1 MPRSKPYTKKLA
13 VLDVVLSVLTQ
24 GGWVIIIGARELY
37 RFAGPSPKK

>member
-13 VLDVVLSVLTQ
+13 VLDVVLTLFTQ
-24 GGWVIIIGARELY
+24 GGWIIIVMPRELY